1 MRSLQVKINH
11 NIFFTN
17 EKLFKMNPPPPSV
30 KSASCTFCD
39 EPSETLLHLFA
50 QCPVLEPLWI
60 EIQRILNRTFSHSQ
74 RILGTIESDKDK
86 NIQNH
91 LMLILKYYIHICR
104 IKIQVPAVIVLRKR
118 ILYNAKIEAEIASN
132 LGLLDEHFAKWGDI
146 IEGLD

>member
-1 MRSLQVKINH
+1 
-11 NIFFTN
+11 
-17 EKLFKMNPPPPSV
+17 MNPPPPSV

-74 RILGTIESDKDK
+74 RILGTIESGKDK